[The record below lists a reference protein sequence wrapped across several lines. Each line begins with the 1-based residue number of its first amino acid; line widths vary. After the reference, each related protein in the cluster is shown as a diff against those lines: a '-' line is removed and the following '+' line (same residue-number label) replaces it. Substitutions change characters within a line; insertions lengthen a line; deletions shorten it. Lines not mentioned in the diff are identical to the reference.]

1 MFDQINQKHMDL
13 ISKIYDL
20 PLYPEKW
27 QAVLDEFA
35 PMMNASLAGMAA
47 VDHIYVENH
56 VNVVTSNVGPTFLQ
70 DYRSQFPPGQQTPF
84 TKMAINP
91 QRGFITDMEM
101 LDLDDYGQ
109 YAQRPAIQWLRKDHN
124 IFHGAA
130 SCLNL
135 ERIWTDILFVM
146 YSADRGSI
154 TEQEKHIG
162 NFFLDHFAKSSE
174 LSRAFRLLRA
184 RFDGALTALDRF
196 HIGIFVLSANGTV
209 ILKNAE
215 ADRIIEQNDGLTVSR
230 DDRLYAAD
238 HEQKGKL
245 KQAIGKAISTAQA
258 QNTCAETVMT
268 VTRDSGSEPYLVEVS
283 PIRDDDEIERQ
294 FRGALVFVIDP
305 AKTDVVTTE
314 GMQALYGLTKSESE
328 VCKLVAEGCATE
340 DIADIRNITRETVR
354 NYIKQVL
361 QKTGTSNRSQLVR
374 LALNVNLPI
383 DPVSN
388 RD

>member
-1 MFDQINQKHMDL
+1 MADQINQKHMDL

-146 YSADRGSI
+146 YSADRGPI

-162 NFFLDHFAKSSE
+162 NFFLDHFAK
-174 LSRAFRLLRA
+174 
-184 RFDGALTALDRF
+184 
-196 HIGIFVLSANGTV
+196 N
-209 ILKNAE
+209 
-215 ADRIIEQNDGLTVSR
+215 
-230 DDRLYAAD
+230 
-238 HEQKGKL
+238 
-245 KQAIGKAISTAQA
+245 
-258 QNTCAETVMT
+258 
-268 VTRDSGSEPYLVEVS
+268 
-283 PIRDDDEIERQ
+283 
-294 FRGALVFVIDP
+294 
-305 AKTDVVTTE
+305 
-314 GMQALYGLTKSESE
+314 
-328 VCKLVAEGCATE
+328 
-340 DIADIRNITRETVR
+340 
-354 NYIKQVL
+354 L
-361 QKTGTSNRSQLVR
+361 Q
-374 LALNVNLPI
+374 
-383 DPVSN
+383 
-388 RD
+388 